1 MRLPQDAGT
10 FPASWCFGQRRL
22 TLLLA
27 EAVATIDWTAFRW
40 LEGNL
45 RGLIAAR
52 TRRIEHL
59 AGRAPTKSS
68 AAAASPCTGARTIT
82 AHFLKAVAAVHRAI
96 TRWLERHLR
105 WLAAFRTRGVKHLTP
120 HCILVH

>member
-1 MRLPQDAGT
+1 
-10 FPASWCFGQRRL
+10 
-22 TLLLA
+22 LLA
-27 EAVATIDWTAFRW
+27 EAIATIDRTSFRW

-52 TRRIEHL
+52 ARRIEHL
-59 AGRAPTKSS
+59 TGRAPAKSS
-68 AAAASPCTGARTIT
+68 AAAASPGAGARTIT

-105 WLAAFRTRGVKHLTP
+105 WLAAF
-120 HCILVH
+120 